1 MTGFELDGFLSD
13 EVDAYQRHVIE
24 QFPVVVGES
33 IAASRAAMA
42 QLSAIRLVDAKLST
56 LVALSLWSRCV
67 STCQASIL
75 LGHRG
80 MGTDGLTLL
89 RNAFESLFHCGALLA
104 DASVLARLRAKDDYE
119 RLKQATAILGHEDT
133 VKALTPES
141 KKAVEA
147 FVQSVP
153 TSKDLISA
161 FDCAKLAG
169 LEGLYHTA
177 YRTLS
182 LKAAHPSLTTA
193 GYAFGE
199 QLTDLR
205 FGPSTDHLDEVFG
218 LARDCLNMG
227 RGIVGKALTAQ
238 A

>member
-13 EVDAYQRHVIE
+13 EVDAYRLHVTE
-24 QFPVVVGES
+24 HFRSVLGEC
-33 IAASRAAMA
+33 IAASRAAMV
-42 QLSAIRLVDAKLST
+42 QINAIRVVDAELST
-56 LVALSLWSRCV
+56 LVALSLWSRCIA
-67 STCQASIL
+67 TCQAAIL

-80 MGTDGLTLL
+80 MGVDGLTLL
-89 RNAFESLFHCGALLA
+89 RNAFESLFHCGALLE
-104 DASVLARLRAKDDYE
+104 DSSVLARLRAKDDYE
-119 RLKQATAILGHEDT
+119 RLKQATAILGHKET
-133 VKALTPES
+133 VDVLTPEA
-141 KKAVEA
+141 KAAVEA
-147 FVQSVP
+147 FVMSVP
-153 TSKDLISA
+153 SSKDLISA

-169 LEGLYHTA
+169 LEGLYHSA

-193 GYAFGE
+193 GHAFGE

-227 RGIVGKALTAQ
+227 HGIVAKALSTST
-238 A
+238 